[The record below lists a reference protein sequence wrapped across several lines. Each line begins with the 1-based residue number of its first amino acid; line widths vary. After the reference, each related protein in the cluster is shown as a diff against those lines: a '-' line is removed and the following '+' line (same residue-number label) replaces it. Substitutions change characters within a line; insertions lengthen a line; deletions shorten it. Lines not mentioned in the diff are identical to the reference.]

1 MVVLKRKAY
10 AKLNLAFEVLG
21 RRGDGYHEVRTVLQ
35 TIELCDDLEFLEA
48 DVLETR
54 SEGLEIHWQDNLV
67 YKAACSLQRFSA
79 SRPGASIHIRKG
91 IPISAG
97 LGGGS
102 ADAAATLNALNDLW
116 RLNLSPDVLHDLA
129 SELGVDI
136 PFLLCGGTGFGFGRG
151 DLTTFLPRLC
161 EKWLVIVVP
170 PHNHS
175 AKTEALYSVLRERH
189 WSDGSTVDALVKQVT
204 LREPIAEELMV
215 NTFEQVAE
223 LAYPGFSDYRDRLA
237 RAVPGRPHLSGSGPA
252 LYAFADDQESGSY
265 ACATLRSQGLVAFLV
280 RTI

>member
-1 MVVLKRKAY
+1 MKRKAY

-21 RRGDGYHEVRTVLQ
+21 LRGDGYHEVRTVLQ
-35 TIELCDDLEFLEA
+35 TIELWDDLEFFEA

-67 YKAACSLQRFSA
+67 YKAACSLQRFTD
-79 SRPGASIHIRKG
+79 SRPGALIHLRKG

-102 ADAAATLNALNDLW
+102 ADAAATFNALNDLW
-116 RLNLSPDVLHDLA
+116 RLDLAPDVLHDLA

-151 DLTTFLPRLC
+151 DLTAFLPRLC

-170 PHNHS
+170 PHDHP
-175 AKTEALYSVLRERH
+175 AKTEALYSLLRERH
-189 WSDGSTVDALVKQVT
+189 WSDGSTVDALVKQVK
-204 LREPIAEELMV
+204 LREPFAEELMV

-223 LAYPGFSDYRDRLA
+223 LAYPGFADYRDTLA

-252 LYAFADDQESGSY
+252 LYAFADDQESGVY